1 MIIGYARVSTSEQN
15 GNGQKAELDK
25 VCDRVELEVASGGR
39 WDRPMLQAVLRQ
51 LRPGDCLIVW
61 KLDRLSRSLADLLSI
76 LKKIEEAGAAF
87 RSLTEAIDTS
97 TPVGKMLLGVLGSF
111 AQFERDM
118 LRERTLLGLA
128 RARAEGRIG
137 GGRCALNTK
146 QQAEAIRMVTEEGR
160 SQTEVAVLF
169 DVSASTICRLVSERR
184 VLERT

>member
-1 MIIGYARVSTSEQN
+1 MIIGYARVSTAEQN
-15 GNGQKAELDK
+15 GNGQKAELER

-51 LRPGDCLIVW
+51 LRPGDCLVVW

-118 LRERTLLGLA
+118 LKERTLLGLA

-137 GGRCALNTK
+137 GNRHSLSLK
-146 QQAEAIRMVTEEGR
+146 QQTEAVRMVTEEGR
-160 SQTEVAVLF
+160 SQTEVATIF
-169 DVSASTICRLVSERR
+169 DVSPSTICRLVAERR
-184 VLERT
+184 VLVA

>member
-1 MIIGYARVSTSEQN
+1 
-15 GNGQKAELDK
+15 
-25 VCDRVELEVASGGR
+25 
-39 WDRPMLQAVLRQ
+39 
-51 LRPGDCLIVW
+51 
-61 KLDRLSRSLADLLSI
+61 LLSI

-137 GGRCALNTK
+137 GGRCALSTK
-146 QQAEAIRMVTEEGR
+146 QQAEAVRMYEEGR
-160 SQTEVAVLF
+160 SQTEIAALF
-169 DVSASTICRLVSERR
+169 KVSPSTICRLIAERR
-184 VLERT
+184 VIAV